1 MKNTKRALLFAGA
14 LFLAAGTMSCG
25 VLPGAAGNG
34 GAFDPGAF
42 AGNTGK
48 KPASSDFFAMDTFM
62 TLTAYGEGGEAAV
75 ESGKQEVLRLDGMFS
90 TGKANSEIGRLNRGA
105 GTEEASHPEE
115 NPRPEENT
123 HPEENARP
131 EEKAYPDE
139 NAGPSERIRLDAE
152 AFSLLARA
160 MEISKETDGA
170 FDPCIYPLMKLWGFA
185 GPEGEEHEPALPPE
199 EEIQRLL
206 PLCKPENVELDPDTK
221 SVRFLVPGTE
231 VDLGGAVKGYASA
244 KLMDIFRANGVTSGL
259 VNLGG
264 NVQVLGAKP
273 DGSFWRIGI
282 EDPEKEGNIA
292 ALSLMDTAAVTSGG
306 YERGFLE
313 GGRHYH
319 HILDPETG
327 YPADGG
333 LLSVTVVTEDG
344 ALADMLSTALFV
356 MGREKAERFCLD
368 RKGQFEAVLITE
380 ERELLVTEGLEGRIE
395 SAERIRILQ

>member
-42 AGNTGK
+42 AGNTGS

-90 TGKANSEIGRLNRGA
+90 TGKADSEIGRLNRGA
-105 GTEEASHPEE
+105 GTEEASHPEKD
-115 NPRPEENT
+115 
-123 HPEENARP
+123 ARP

-306 YERGFLE
+306 YERGFEE
-313 GGRHYH
+313 GGRRYH